1 VEIALVV
8 CVLAA
13 ALGAVVLATR
23 AARGLRASLLAALL
37 VTTGIAA
44 AALGPREEAPPAA
57 SRPKVGSPTYL
68 GSNACRGC
76 HPSEHASWSRTFH
89 RTMTQDANAK
99 TVLAPL
105 DGSAGLERRGDLVYT
120 TEGRGQLAH
129 RVVLT
134 TGSHRE
140 QAYWTAGKR
149 PGELVLHPF
158 VYLVREKKVL
168 ARKDAFVTPPDHPL
182 NEAHWNS
189 SCIACHAV
197 AGEPGLDVRETE
209 FETRVAELGIAC
221 EACHGPGAAHVEKQR
236 DPFTRYAQQR
246 KADPTIVNP
255 KRVGAERSSAICG
268 QCHSYAYPRDEDDW
282 WTHGY
287 ARAFRPG
294 DELARSRILLGPD
307 VLGTP
312 GAPRL
317 DAETTSLFWS
327 DGTIRVGGREYNG
340 MVLSPCWKGEDKRK
354 LGCLSCHA
362 MHEGDP
368 AGQIGPEKLGDN
380 ACNSCHLTTPEHSH
394 HAVGTTSCVDCH
406 MPKTSYALLSAT
418 RSHRIEI
425 PDPATSADTGK
436 PNGCNL
442 CHLDRSLAWT
452 GMAILRLYGR
462 PPRYDF
468 LPDEPVGVHD
478 ALSGDAAQ
486 RVLYA
491 DALASRSARAASKPG
506 WQRAILRELA
516 KDPYA
521 AVRFVAER
529 SLQADPP
536 FLDGPPLVDEARM
549 RVLLAG
555 RDDRAVTIAE

>member
-1 VEIALVV
+1 MEIALVV

-13 ALGAVVLATR
+13 ALAGVVAATR

-37 VTTGIAA
+37 VTTGLAA
-44 AALGPREEAPPAA
+44 AALRPREGAPAA
-57 SRPKVGSPTYL
+57 PSRPKVGSATYL
-68 GSNACRGC
+68 GSNGCRGC

-89 RTMTQDANAK
+89 RTMTQDANAR

-105 DGSAGLERRGDLVYT
+105 DGSAGLERRGDLVFAG
-120 TEGRGQLAH
+120 EK

-140 QAYWTAGKR
+140 QAYWVAGKR
-149 PGELVLHPF
+149 PGELALHPF

-182 NEAHWNS
+182 NDAHWNS

-197 AGEPGLDVRETE
+197 AGEPGLDAKETE
-209 FETRVAELGIAC
+209 FDTRVAELGIAC
-221 EACHGPGAAHVEKQR
+221 EACHGPGAAHAEKQR
-236 DPFTRYAQQR
+236 DPFTRYAQR
-246 KADPTIVNP
+246 KAFDPTIVNP
-255 KRVGAERSSAICG
+255 KRLRAEHSSAICG
-268 QCHSYAYPRDEDDW
+268 QCHSYAYPRDEEEW
-282 WTHGY
+282 WAHGY
-287 ARAFRPG
+287 SRSFRPG
-294 DELARSRILLGPD
+294 DELDSSRFLFRWTSD
-307 VLGTP
+307 TFVMP
-312 GAPRL
+312 GQPGL
-317 DAETTSLFWS
+317 DAEMTSLFWG

-340 MVLSPCWKGEDKRK
+340 MVLSPCWKGEGKQK

-368 AGQIGPEKLGDN
+368 AGQITPEKRGDR
-380 ACNSCHLTTPEHSH
+380 ACTSCHASTPEHSH
-394 HAVGTTSCVDCH
+394 HPAGTTTCVDCH

-425 PDPATSADTGK
+425 PDPSTSAATGK

-452 GMAILRLYGR
+452 GKQILRLYER
-462 PPRYDF
+462 PPRF
-468 LPDEPVGVHD
+468 AVLPDEPVGVRD
-478 ALSGDAAQ
+478 ALSGDAAV

-491 DALASRSARAASKPG
+491 DAIASPGARAASKPG
-506 WQRAILRELA
+506 WQRAILGQLA

-529 SLQADPP
+529 SLHADPP
-536 FLDGPPLVDEARM
+536 FLDGPPLVDDARL
-549 RVLLAG
+549 RSLLAG